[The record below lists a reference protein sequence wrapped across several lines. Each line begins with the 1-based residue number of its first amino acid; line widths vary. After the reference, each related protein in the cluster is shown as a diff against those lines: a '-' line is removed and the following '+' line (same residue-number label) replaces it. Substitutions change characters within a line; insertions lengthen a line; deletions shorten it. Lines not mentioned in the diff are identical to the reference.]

1 MNLAT
6 KVFCGAVLS
15 AAVMLAQIPVYN
27 SNEDYCRDNP
37 HAPTCKDG
45 KPINVDE
52 SMKAMMDAHSKAW
65 CEMSPKDPACPG
77 KNSATPKA
85 KVPAARTTRSEPQT
99 VAASSTERTPETLS
113 PLARHAKGSPTDIR
127 LGELDWRLVQS
138 NADLLVGINMASL
151 LESELARTL
160 IRQWTG
166 KLGATAEE
174 QDKLLA
180 SLADVTQ
187 TVISI
192 QGKDVLAVLVG
203 HLDDFPE
210 EAQIGRLQTARIS
223 VDTVMLGSP
232 AAITWARHRLNFGPP
247 VSTSLKEA
255 QQLAQTYH
263 FWAWAKPSALAAL
276 GQGAGS
282 STSITKIKFGVN
294 LKEQFRLDMIL
305 DTANAAIA
313 RKVLASSMKTAPRE
327 MQTSTEGASVHYA
340 LVLDRDVALTRFASF
355 MTDSVGQ
362 QFAPLLAAARQMAA
376 HRAPALARPSPGKVV
391 IEGLDDGPKTVTAS
405 TKQ

>member
-6 KVFCGAVLS
+6 KVLCGAVLS

-27 SNEDYCRDNP
+27 SNEDYCRENP

-45 KPINVDE
+45 KPINVEE
-52 SMKAMMDAHSKAW
+52 SMKAVMDAHSQAW
-65 CEMSPKDPACPG
+65 CEMNPKDPTCPD
-77 KNSATPKA
+77 KNSTKAKA
-85 KVPAARTTRSEPQT
+85 KVPAARTTKSAPQT
-99 VAASSTERTPETLS
+99 VVAPSAERTQEMLP
-113 PLARHAKGSPTDIR
+113 PARHTKGSPTEIR

-138 NADLLVGINMASL
+138 NADLLIGINMASL

-180 SLADVTQ
+180 SLGDVTE
-187 TVISI
+187 TVISV
-192 QGKDVLAVLVG
+192 QGKDVLAVLIG
-203 HLDDFPE
+203 RMDDFSE
-210 EAQIGRLQTARIS
+210 GTQVGRLQTARIS
-223 VDTVMLGSP
+223 VDTVVMGSP

-247 VSTSLKEA
+247 VSTPLKEA
-255 QQLAQTYH
+255 QQMAQAYH

-276 GQGAGS
+276 GQGVRS
-282 STSITKIKFGVN
+282 STPITKIKFGVN
-294 LKEQFRLDMIL
+294 LKDQFRMDLIL
-305 DTANAAIA
+305 DTASAAIA
-313 RKVLASSMKTAPRE
+313 EKVLASSMKTAPRE
-327 MQTSTEGASVHYA
+327 MQSSIEGASVHCA
-340 LVLDRDVALTRFASF
+340 MVLDRDVALTRFTSF

-376 HRAPALARPSPGKVV
+376 RQAPAAARPSPAKIV

-405 TKQ
+405 TQQ